1 MLYKAKEKEIIDFAF
16 NLEDCLKQDEKNKQN
31 QLLAIA
37 QERLDKIAW
46 EKSFLL
52 QAKARAKSQIGGKF
66 YLGQTNGDDIAL
78 IRYITS
84 HIAEKFD
91 Q

>member
-52 QAKARAKSQIGGKF
+52 
-66 YLGQTNGDDIAL
+66 
-78 IRYITS
+78 
-84 HIAEKFD
+84 
-91 Q
+91 